1 MRAEQRRQL
10 PDARIEVSERPAHV
24 GQLMD
29 NTLIREELGF
39 GPRYTVET
47 DLADYTEH
55 IRSAPDV
62 TGR

>member
-1 MRAEQRRQL
+1 
-10 PDARIEVSERPAHV
+10 
-24 GQLMD
+24 MD

-39 GPRYTVET
+39 APRYTIET
-47 DLADYTEH
+47 GLANYIER